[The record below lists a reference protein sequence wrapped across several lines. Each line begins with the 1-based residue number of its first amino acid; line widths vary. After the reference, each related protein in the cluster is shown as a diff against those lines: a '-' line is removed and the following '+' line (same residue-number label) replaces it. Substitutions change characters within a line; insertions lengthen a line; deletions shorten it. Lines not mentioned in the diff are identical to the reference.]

1 MHGNIYGRFNEK
13 EKKKKKKNLGEETRK
28 YSRISG
34 NIKGQIDVNFHELK
48 GSESSCI
55 FVFFL

>member
-1 MHGNIYGRFNEK
+1 MGDLMK
-13 EKKKKKKNLGEETRK
+13 EKKEKKNLGEETRK

>member
-1 MHGNIYGRFNEK
+1 METFMGDLMKEKK
-13 EKKKKKKNLGEETRK
+13 EKKKNNLGEETRK